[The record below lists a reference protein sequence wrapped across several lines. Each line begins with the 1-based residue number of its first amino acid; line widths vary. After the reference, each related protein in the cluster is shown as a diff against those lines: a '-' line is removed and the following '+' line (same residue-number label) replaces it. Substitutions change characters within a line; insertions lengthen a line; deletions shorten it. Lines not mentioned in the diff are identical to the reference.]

1 MVRRI
6 DEAKSSTSDILNSIE
21 ANAKAILEKVKDMKS
36 QKITTDDYNTSLL
49 AKAKKEIIGVN
60 SKFSNVS
67 GYSAKDENVDI
78 SKKTVVTENLGVERI
93 KDFFDMQGWDTT
105 DEDVLNYIDG
115 VYDLLVNDEEFLNG
129 YYTMDDWYED
139 TKFNYP
145 EDIEWLNSTRDI

>member
-6 DEAKSSTSDILNSIE
+6 DEAKSSTADILNSIE

-60 SKFSNVS
+60 SKLSNVS
-67 GYSAKDENVDI
+67 GYSAKDENASM
-78 SKKTVVTENLGVERI
+78 SKKTVVTENLDSERI

-105 DEDVLNYIDG
+105 DEDVLNYMDG

-129 YYTMDDWYED
+129 YYTMEDWYED

>member
-60 SKFSNVS
+60 SKLGNVS
-67 GYSAKDENVDI
+67 GYSAKDENV
-78 SKKTVVTENLGVERI
+78 SMPKKTVVTENLDAERI

-105 DEDVLNYIDG
+105 DEDVLNYMDG

-129 YYTMDDWYED
+129 YYTMEDWYED

>member
-6 DEAKSSTSDILNSIE
+6 DEAKSSTADILNSIE

-60 SKFSNVS
+60 SKLSNVS